1 MTSRSRMAKAAR
13 EAALREVRPLVFGL
27 AALVIFLGVTAWL
40 G

>member
-1 MTSRSRMAKAAR
+1 MKSRERMVKAAR

-27 AALVIFLGVTAWL
+27 VALVIFLGVTSWW